1 MTNKYDKNS
10 ISRKAQTPMKI
21 FAGFLVLL
29 ALAAS
34 SAWAQAGQPPATYAP
49 TFESVKKHPL
59 PDWFADAK
67 FGIFIHWG
75 LYSVPAWAS
84 PVGEPGSVPWDVWFK
99 NNAYAEWYLNTLKFT
114 DAPTWA
120 HHRKTYG
127 TGFGYYDFV
136 PVFNQAIRQ
145 WNPDQWAQ
153 LFAKSGAKY
162 VVLTTKHHD
171 GFTLW
176 PSKVPNL
183 HFAKNQ
189 AAVGRDI
196 VGELTSAVRKRGLT
210 MGLYY
215 SGGLD
220 WTFNPKPVTH
230 LDGLY
235 PSIPQDSAYGTYVDA
250 HYRELLA
257 RYQPDILWND
267 IGYPPKGNL
276 PAMLAEYYNQRPR
289 GVVNDRWARWGVYE
303 GEYKTPEYSTLNEI
317 TEYKWETCRGLG
329 YSFGYNQRED
339 STHVLSAKALVHLL
353 VDVVSKNG
361 NLLLNIGPKA
371 DGTIPAIQLDRLNR
385 LGQWLET
392 NGEAIYG
399 TRPHRRAEAIATDSI
414 PVRFTQ
420 KTDTLYATLLA
431 RPMRREISIPGL
443 DLPARTRI
451 TLLGQPDRL
460 RWRVRAGIVTI
471 RIPARLPDSPAY
483 VLRMAWPK
491 P

>member
-1 MTNKYDKNS
+1 
-10 ISRKAQTPMKI
+10 MKV
-21 FAGFLVLL
+21 FAGCFVWLALLSRLVL
-29 ALAAS
+29 
-34 SAWAQAGQPPATYAP
+34 GQPPATYAP

-84 PVGEPGSVPWDVWFK
+84 PVGEPGSVPWEVWFK
-99 NNAYAEWYLNTLKFT
+99 NNAYAEWYLNTLKFK

-120 HHRKTYG
+120 HHQKTYG
-127 TGFGYYDFV
+127 AGFGYYDFV
-136 PVFNQAIRQ
+136 PVFNNAIRQ
-145 WNPDQWAQ
+145 WQPDQWAQ

-176 PSKVPNL
+176 PSGVPNPN
-183 HFAKNQ
+183 FAKNQ
-189 AAVGRDI
+189 AAVSRDI

-230 LDGLY
+230 LNELY
-235 PSIPQDSAYGTYVDA
+235 PSIPQDSAYGAYVDA

-276 PAMLAEYYNQRPR
+276 PAMLAAYYNQTPN
-289 GVVNDRWARWGVYE
+289 GVVNDRWAKWGVYD

-361 NLLLNIGPKA
+361 NLLLNIGPRA

-399 TRPHRRAEAIATDSI
+399 TRPHSRAEAVATDSI
-414 PVRFTQ
+414 PVRFTR

-431 RPMRREISIPGL
+431 RPVRREVAIPGL

-451 TLLGQPDRL
+451 TLLGQPGRL
-460 RWRVRAGIVTI
+460 RWRVREGKVVI
-471 RIPARLPDSPAY
+471 RMPARPAESPAY